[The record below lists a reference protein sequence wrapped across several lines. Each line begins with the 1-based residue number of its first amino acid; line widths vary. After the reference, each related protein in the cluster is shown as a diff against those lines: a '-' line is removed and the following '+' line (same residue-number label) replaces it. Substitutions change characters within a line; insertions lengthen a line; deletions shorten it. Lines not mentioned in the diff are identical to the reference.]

1 MTLLVV
7 GFLLLL
13 LLLLLFFGVFLGGV
27 VFLFLFCFVLDEIS
41 VHPPTHTHTLIVL
54 RCTFPPLWLV
64 SHAEIHVSMT

>member
-1 MTLLVV
+1 MKALNADITKMTVDLDP
-7 GFLLLL
+7 
-13 LLLLLFFGVFLGGV
+13 FFV
-27 VFLFLFCFVLDEIS
+27 LFCFVLDEIS